1 MCRGAAAKGL
11 AMAQPSAFVFPDDY
25 DPQRCA
31 LIPVP
36 IALVGFV
43 WGALE
48 PLQHRSRW
56 QDDDNFQR
64 GYAAIAAL
72 GACMMAGCLDELIES
87 NRQIYRLL
95 DATMNGA
102 IYTVSG
108 DGTAIDPYVYNP
120 PIPLV
125 PTNMAGIEPS
135 LKFNAEKTMR
145 LVDNLTNATTY
156 TDAPDARNLR
166 DMLQDLID
174 KAAGTGEFDADML
187 AELIQIAGLLA

>member
-1 MCRGAAAKGL
+1 
-11 AMAQPSAFVFPDDY
+11 MANPSAFVFPDDY
-25 DPQRCA
+25 DAQRCA
-31 LIPVP
+31 LLPIP
-36 IALVGFV
+36 IALVPFV

-48 PLQHRSRW
+48 PLQYRDRW
-56 QDDDNFQR
+56 QEDEDYNQ

-95 DATMNGA
+95 DASMNGT

-108 DGTAIDPYVYNP
+108 DGTAISPYVYNP

-125 PTNMAGIEPS
+125 PGNDEGIEPS
-135 LKFNAEKTMR
+135 LKFNTVKTMR

-156 TDAPDARNLR
+156 ADAPDNRNIR
-166 DMLQDLID
+166 DMLQALID
-174 KAAGTGEFDADML
+174 KAAGTGEFDEEML
-187 AELIQIAGLLA
+187 AKLIQIAGLLA